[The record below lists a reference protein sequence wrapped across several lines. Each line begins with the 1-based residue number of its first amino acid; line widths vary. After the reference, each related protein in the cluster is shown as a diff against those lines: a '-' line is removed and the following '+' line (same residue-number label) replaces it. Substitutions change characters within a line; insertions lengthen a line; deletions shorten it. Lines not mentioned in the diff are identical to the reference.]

1 MENIIKNL
9 IVERLMEI
17 EDIEL
22 LDLIYK
28 IITDAHIG

>member
-9 IVERLMEI
+9 IIERLMEI

-22 LDLIYK
+22 LDLVYK
-28 IITDAHIG
+28 IIMDTRIG